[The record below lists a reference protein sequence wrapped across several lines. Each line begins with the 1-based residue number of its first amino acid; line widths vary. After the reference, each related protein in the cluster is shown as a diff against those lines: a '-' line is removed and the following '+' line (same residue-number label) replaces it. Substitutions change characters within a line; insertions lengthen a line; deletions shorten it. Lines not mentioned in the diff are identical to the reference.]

1 VLSSFYQN
9 IGDKIMIEFS
19 NYSYSELECIARV
32 ELGNREKLVDDLKR
46 QLAIAQESLEIQ
58 QTRHDFIYS
67 ILVKREKNNLSRRD
81 FIPQPIVDKYNH
93 HIY

>member
-1 VLSSFYQN
+1 
-9 IGDKIMIEFS
+9 MIEFS

-46 QLAIAQESLEIQ
+46 QLAIAQESLESQ
-58 QTRHDFIYS
+58 QTRHGYIYS
-67 ILVKREKNNLSRRD
+67 ILVKRDKNNLSRRD
-81 FIPQPIVDKYNH
+81 FIPQSIVDKYNH